1 MLGAIIHGRG
11 GLKLVGAWHGAQT
24 SNRRSGF
31 GRCAISESLE
41 SGVTTGVVV
50 KELMALARR
59 GLARCGRRHS
69 LLRGHIVQAVAHV
82 PGERVQVVP
91 LTEPP
96 RGHEYDIVA
105 DWLIVQVVPLR
116 LPPEGQV

>member
-1 MLGAIIHGRG
+1 MFCAIIHGRG
-11 GLKLVGAWHGAQT
+11 GLKLIGPWHGAQT

-31 GRCAISESLE
+31 GRRAIPESLE
-41 SGVTTGVVV
+41 PGVTTRIVV
-50 KELMALARR
+50 KELMAFARR
-59 GLARCGRRHS
+59 GLARCARRHS

-105 DWLIVQVVPLR
+105 D
-116 LPPEGQV
+116 